1 MRKFWYLTLIIILSV
16 ACHKKTSTII
26 PEVEAPEIIS
36 IDSIQSILTWVFNDE
51 KRIWDGVIPVH
62 GKLQLNGD
70 TLVGLDLK
78 LSIQE
83 LQIKTKLPIEEK
95 NTLMNAWLNPT
106 LFDAD
111 SFPEIRLM
119 VQSEVNSTKK
129 RNLKLNKDP
138 FFGTLSAKV
147 VINNKSY
154 DILLQSSLLD
164 NDNHKLSIRFILDTK
179 TWTDSKNIRPIS
191 SNKYIDIRIFIVLKQ

>member
-1 MRKFWYLTLIIILSV
+1 M
-16 ACHKKTSTII
+16 

-51 KRIWDGVIPVH
+51 KRIWDGIIPVH

-83 LQIKTKLPIEEK
+83 LQVKTKLPIEEK
-95 NTLMNAWLNPT
+95 NALMNAWLNPT

-138 FFGTLSAKV
+138 FFGPLSAK
-147 VINNKSY
+147 ILIKNKSY

-164 NDNHKLSIRFILDTK
+164 TDNHKLSIRFILDTK
-179 TWTDSKNIRPIS
+179 TWTCSKNIRSIS

>member
-1 MRKFWYLTLIIILSV
+1 M
-16 ACHKKTSTII
+16 

-83 LQIKTKLPIEEK
+83 LQVKTKLPIEEK
-95 NTLMNAWLNPT
+95 NALMNAWLDPT

-129 RNLKLNKDP
+129 KKPQIKQRPIFWSFISQNLNK
-138 FFGTLSAKV
+138 K
-147 VINNKSY
+147 
-154 DILLQSSLLD
+154 
-164 NDNHKLSIRFILDTK
+164 
-179 TWTDSKNIRPIS
+179 
-191 SNKYIDIRIFIVLKQ
+191 